1 MPRNTLGYPEMPTQH
16 DSKHEELDYFPKAEQ
31 GPAPMPAKLHRTT
44 FEYLK
49 PSDEQVKVMS
59 LLRTAARQYSD
70 MLEEFLPN
78 GPDKTFILRQHRQ
91 NAMWVNVAVTRFADG
106 APRP

>member
-1 MPRNTLGYPEMPTQH
+1 MPTNKFGYP
-16 DSKHEELDYFPKAEQ
+16 
-31 GPAPMPAKLHRTT
+31 PMPFDANPKTPDFTPPPTTGPVGSTKLHRTT

-49 PSDEQVKVMS
+49 PSDEQVKVMG

-70 MLEEFLPN
+70 MLEEFLPP

-91 NAMWVNVAVTRFADG
+91 NAMWVNVAVTRHADG
-106 APRP
+106 SPRP